1 MSVHVTVCVCTY
13 RRPELLARLL
23 DSLDALDTDGSF
35 TWSVVVVDNDA
46 AGSARATAEQPR
58 RIECRYFIEPE
69 KNIAKARNRTLANSR
84 GDFVAF
90 LDDDEFPVP
99 AWLSLLL
106 ATCAKTGADGVL
118 APVEPHFESAPPRW
132 LVKSGVFHRPR
143 HVTGTPIG
151 LSDAR
156 TGNVLMKR
164 QLIAADAEPF
174 DTRFGNGGEDVD
186 FFRRKMAAGKRVTW
200 CDEAIAYE
208 SVPPGRATPGY
219 FLRRALL
226 RGQNSI
232 RQRAGRARK
241 VVTSLVAVPVY
252 TLLIPLLGLG
262 GRHRVMP
269 WLIKWCDHFSRLC
282 AVVGVR
288 LVKER
293 DG

>member
-13 RRPELLARLL
+13 RRPALLARLL
-23 DSLDALDTDGSF
+23 DSLEGLESDGSF
-35 TWSVVVVDNDA
+35 TWSAVVVDNDA
-46 AGSARATAEQPR
+46 DQSARATAERPR
-58 RIECRYFIEPE
+58 RIECGYFTEPE
-69 KNIAKARNRTLANSR
+69 KNIAKARNRTLAHAH
-84 GDFVAF
+84 GEFVAF

-99 AWLSLLL
+99 GWLAHML
-106 ATCAKTGADGVL
+106 ATCARTGADGVL
-118 APVEPHFESAPPRW
+118 APVEPHFESAPPEW

-143 HVTGTPIG
+143 HRTGTRIG

-164 QLIAADAEPF
+164 AVIAGDAEPF

-186 FFRRKMAAGKRVTW
+186 FFRRKMAAGKSFVW
-200 CDEAIAYE
+200 CDEAIAWE
-208 SVPPGRATPGY
+208 SVPPARATPAY

-232 RQRAGRARK
+232 RQRSARARK
-241 VVTSLVAVPVY
+241 ILISLVALPAY
-252 TLLIPLLGLG
+252 TLLIPVLALG
-262 GRHRVMP
+262 GRHVVMP
-269 WLIKWCDHFSRLC
+269 WLIKWCDHFSRVL

>member
-1 MSVHVTVCVCTY
+1 MSTHVTVCVCTY
-13 RRPELLARLL
+13 RRPALLARLL
-23 DSLDALDTDGSF
+23 DSLQALDCDGSF
-35 TWSVVVVDNDA
+35 TWSVVVVDNDVA
-46 AGSARATAEQPR
+46 ESARAVTEQPR
-58 RIECRYFIEPE
+58 RLECRYFVEPE
-69 KNIAKARNRTLANSR
+69 KNIARARNRTLSNSR
-84 GDFVAF
+84 GDYVAF

-106 ATCAKTGADGVL
+106 ATCASTGADGVL
-118 APVEPHFESAPPRW
+118 APVEPHFESAPPPW

-143 HVTGTPIG
+143 HATGTPIG

-164 QLIAADAEPF
+164 ALVASDAEPF

-186 FFRRKMAAGKRVTW
+186 FFRRQMAAGKRFTW

-208 SVPPGRATPGY
+208 SVPPSRATAGY

-232 RQRAGRARK
+232 RQRAGRTRK
-241 VVTSLVAVPVY
+241 IVTSLVALPLY
-252 TLLIPLLGLG
+252 SLLIPLLALG

-269 WLIKWCDHFSRLC
+269 WLIKWCDHFSRVL

-288 LVKER
+288 LVRER